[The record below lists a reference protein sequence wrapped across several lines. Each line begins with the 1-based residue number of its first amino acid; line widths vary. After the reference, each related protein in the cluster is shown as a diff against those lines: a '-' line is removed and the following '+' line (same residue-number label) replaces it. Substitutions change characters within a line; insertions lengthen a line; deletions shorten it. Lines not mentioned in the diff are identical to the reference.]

1 MGVDYLKLR
10 RGNVSTTS
18 EIKSYIKEIVKD
30 VLPSSPIEK
39 LEQNKIGLYK
49 LDSNNMIQ
57 WHLDSKLKKNI
68 YRHEKSA
75 PQTMGI
81 TPDGEKFY
89 SMYFKSYNTSM
100 LQAISKMIVNS
111 ALEMYPTPVHSY
123 GTIIDHP
130 SNVLV
135 GNSSIDLNHL
145 KNPET
150 DSKVD
155 SIRLD
160 YLLHSLGANPEIDS
174 FYSYQKLLES
184 GKLEKFL
191 TPRAIVQLGLSS
203 IFIPN
208 AIGETDANSR
218 NVILL
223 KDKGDKKYDIVC
235 RIDADENEYI
245 HNMYRFGDNRKLV
258 PKGIYLP
265 NEDEDTYLKTISH
278 RDIGVDWDLFSSF
291 ITLADS
297 LCSRS
302 NIDAAVYTAYR
313 KNSQSGYQ
321 VTDYR
326 DFYQSHYN
334 SESFFDF
341 SEVTINRVKDFSN
354 RIHNALKRSMSTPPF
369 AEANPKY
376 NNMAINSTPNQK
388 FIQEVFDASGRELK

>member
-1 MGVDYLKLR
+1 M
-10 RGNVSTTS
+10 STTS
-18 EIKSYIKEIVKD
+18 NIKSYLNEIITD

-39 LEQNKIGLYK
+39 LEQNNIGLYK
-49 LDSNNMIQ
+49 LAPTDISEWRLN
-57 WHLDSKLKKNI
+57 SKHQKSI

-75 PQTMGI
+75 PKAIGI
-81 TPDGEKFY
+81 TPDGEKYY
-89 SMYFKSYNTSM
+89 SMYFKRYDTSM
-100 LQAISKMIVNS
+100 LQAISRIIVNS

-130 SNVLV
+130 NNILV
-135 GNSSIDLNHL
+135 GSSSIDLNHL

-150 DSKVD
+150 ENKVD

-160 YLLHSLGANPEIDS
+160 YLLHSLKLDTEIDS
-174 FYSYQKLLES
+174 FYSYQKMLES
-184 GKLEKFL
+184 GKLEKIL

-223 KDKGDKKYDIVC
+223 KDRADKKYDIVC

-265 NEDEDTYLKTISH
+265 NEDEDTYLKTISNK
-278 RDIGVDWDLFSSF
+278 DIGIDWDLFSSF
-291 ITLADS
+291 IYLTDN
-297 LCSRS
+297 LCTRS
-302 NIDAAVYTAYR
+302 KIDAAVYTAFR
-313 KNSQSGYQ
+313 KNSISGYH

-334 SESFFDF
+334 SEAFFDF
-341 SEVTINRVKDFSN
+341 SEATINRVKDFSN
-354 RIHNALKRSMSTPPF
+354 RIHNAISRTTSIPPF
-369 AEANPKY
+369 AETNSKY
-376 NNMAINSTPNQK
+376 NNMAIGSTSAQK
-388 FIQEVFDASGRELK
+388 FIQEVFDASGKELK